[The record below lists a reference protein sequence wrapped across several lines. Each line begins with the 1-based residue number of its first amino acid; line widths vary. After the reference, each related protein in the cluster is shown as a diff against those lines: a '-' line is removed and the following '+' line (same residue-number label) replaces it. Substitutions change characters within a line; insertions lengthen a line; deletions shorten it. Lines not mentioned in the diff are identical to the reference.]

1 MTYFLKIKTFVFPV
15 LTLLW
20 RFAPQGN
27 LPCSDE
33 LFRCPFS
40 HERFPC
46 SVVAIYNHF
55 ALRNPDRPI
64 FLMVYFV
71 MLSLFALAS
80 TTVTYLDLLQFSW

>member
-1 MTYFLKIKTFVFPV
+1 MPYFLKIKTFVFPV

-20 RFAPQGN
+20 RFAPQEN

-40 HERFPC
+40 HERLPC

-55 ALRNPDRPI
+55 ALRNPDRPLFI
-64 FLMVYFV
+64 ASGFCLYL
-71 MLSLFALAS
+71 LSSYGEKLC
-80 TTVTYLDLLQFSW
+80 